1 MKKDGIRSKRK
12 DRKKKEKPYL
22 YNNQM
27 KLSKNKTA
35 LVLNTKE
42 LIFIINNI

>member
-1 MKKDGIRSKRK
+1 MGLDQKERIE
-12 DRKKKEKPYL
+12 KKKEKPYL